1 METTKLFPID
11 AEDPNP
17 STGLTFSL
25 RDAKEWPMTKL
36 ASEPKTARGAAALA
50 PRGADFDAH
59 APERAR
65 STLFSAARV
74 DLQRR
79 LLGWARA
86 VAARFAD
93 LGIPVAVSVS
103 DALPSGKNGH
113 QVERQEVSLQFR
125 RKGGVL
131 KLGVDAESIHL
142 GLRLDGAPELDA
154 IDDAVPTPTRASRVA
169 AAFAA
174 LPEQLELGLDDP
186 WTRVPVRS
194 VTELRHLAR
203 RARAEGRPIAVS
215 FRVPRDVALLF
226 ASSLGASFADAAVA
240 VGELLRALGA
250 TGTAGDG
257 RAQRRLSARALE
269 RGARVCPIDGPFA
282 GREGLIQ
289 ELDGRG
295 GARVL
300 FGLLAVHID
309 LADLRPALQP
319 RLRLGSSHRRLKP

>member
-1 METTKLFPID
+1 
-11 AEDPNP
+11 
-17 STGLTFSL
+17 
-25 RDAKEWPMTKL
+25 MT
-36 ASEPKTARGAAALA
+36 SGPKAARGAAALA

-59 APERAR
+59 AEERSR
-65 STLFSAARV
+65 STAFSAARV

-79 LLGWARA
+79 LLVWARA
-86 VAARFAD
+86 VAVRYEA
-93 LGIPVAVSVS
+93 LGVPVQITVS
-103 DALPSGKNGH
+103 DALPTGRNGH
-113 QVERQEVSLQFR
+113 AVERQEVTLQFR
-125 RKGGVL
+125 KRSGAL
-131 KLGVDAESIHL
+131 KLTVDAESIHL
-142 GLRLDGAPELDA
+142 GLRLDGKEELDA

-186 WTRVPVRS
+186 WTRVPLRS
-194 VTELRHLAR
+194 VTELRQLAR

-226 ASSLGASFADAAVA
+226 AASLGASFADAAVA
-240 VGELLRALGA
+240 VGELFRALGA
-250 TGTAGDG
+250 IGDA
-257 RAQRRLSARALE
+257 RAPRKTSARALE

-300 FGLLAVHID
+300 FGLLAVHVD
-309 LADLRPALQP
+309 LADLRLAVPAA

>member
-1 METTKLFPID
+1 M
-11 AEDPNP
+11 
-17 STGLTFSL
+17 TFGAGG
-25 RDAKEWPMTKL
+25 AKESAMTRPGHGELK
-36 ASEPKTARGAAALA
+36 AARGAAALT

-59 APERAR
+59 AAERSR
-65 STLFSAARV
+65 STAFSAARV

-86 VAARFAD
+86 VGARYEA
-93 LGIPVAVSVS
+93 LGIPVQISVS
-103 DALPSGKNGH
+103 DALPTGRNGH
-113 QVERQEVSLQFR
+113 AVERQEVTLQFKKR
-125 RKGGVL
+125 SGALR
-131 KLGVDAESIHL
+131 LGVDADSIHL
-142 GLRLDGAPELDA
+142 GLRLDGKEELDA

-186 WTRVPVRS
+186 WTRVPLRS
-194 VTELRHLAR
+194 VTELRQLAR
-203 RARAEGRPIAVS
+203 RARAESRPIAVS

-226 ASSLGASFADAAVA
+226 AASLGASFADAAVA
-240 VGELLRALGA
+240 VGELFRALGA
-250 TGTAGDG
+250 IGDA
-257 RAQRRLSARALE
+257 RAPRKASARALE
-269 RGARVCPIDGPFA
+269 RGARVCPMDGPFA

-300 FGLLAVHID
+300 FGLLAVHVD
-309 LADLRPALQP
+309 LADLRLAVPAA